1 MAQLGAPSIEMSKF
15 FAWLLRRAL
24 NAGVDIGS
32 AVSSSGSVTFFWPL
46 QIFYVSL
53 LFFGFFSFPFFY
65 CFSVFFLCLAQ
76 QPKPEKWHRNP
87 EWAPL
92 GF

>member
-32 AVSSSGSVTFFWPL
+32 AVSRSVTFFGHCKFFMFPCCFL
-46 QIFYVSL
+46 VFSL
-53 LFFGFFSFPFFY
+53 FLFY
-65 CFSVFFLCLAQ
+65 CFFHFFLCLAQ

>member
-32 AVSSSGSVTFFWPL
+32 VSVTFFWPL

-53 LFFGFFSFPFFY
+53 LFFGFFSFPFF
-65 CFSVFFLCLAQ
+65 SFFCV
-76 QPKPEKWHRNP
+76 WHSSLNQRS
-87 EWAPL
+87 
-92 GF
+92 GTGIQSGHH

>member
-15 FAWLLRRAL
+15 FAWLVRRAL

-32 AVSSSGSVTFFWPL
+32 GSVTFFWPV

-53 LFFGFFSFPFFY
+53 LFFGYFSFPFFLL
-65 CFSVFFLCLAQ
+65 FFRFFIFVFGTA
-76 QPKPEKWHRNP
+76 
-87 EWAPL
+87 A
-92 GF
+92 

>member
-32 AVSSSGSVTFFWPL
+32 VSVTFFWPV

-53 LFFGFFSFPFFY
+53 LFFGFSFFY
-65 CFSVFFLCLAQ
+65 CFFRSFFVFGTA
-76 QPKPEKWHRNP
+76 
-87 EWAPL
+87 A
-92 GF
+92 